1 MCLFSYL
8 TPFILP
14 DSWVILTASSSPINH
29 GTSHCLFLT
38 LLSEI
43 HLLSTSVIK
52 QKVSLT
58 PAINFKDSLLLLFP
72 SLNRTPALATGAWR
86 RLGRESTMAF
96 FATAEGHVAYWL
108 GSTEDC
114 QYFFHLLIQT
124 GTPVQC
130 SCHRLNAEVK
140 QRRVK
145 PE

>member
-1 MCLFSYL
+1 
-8 TPFILP
+8 
-14 DSWVILTASSSPINH
+14 
-29 GTSHCLFLT
+29 
-38 LLSEI
+38 
-43 HLLSTSVIK
+43 
-52 QKVSLT
+52 
-58 PAINFKDSLLLLFP
+58 
-72 SLNRTPALATGAWR
+72 
-86 RLGRESTMAF
+86 MAF

-145 PE
+145 PEEKYSFPPNRSNIIKAHTPTYSPKGQHTKVSSRAESPLLLCEKGPDLSPEPLTRSVLLKSPKGSLAEEGWI